1 MKPRFYW
8 AACAVLLAACSPE
21 PAAEKTVSA
30 ASQAASAAT
39 LTVPTARGDA
49 VVPKNP
55 ERVAVYDWAAL
66 DTLTELGVNVGATT
80 APVRVDYLQ
89 PAFEKAAT
97 VGTLFEPDYEAL
109 NRYNPQLVI
118 TGGPGAEAYE
128 QLAKNATTID
138 LTVDNGNIRTSGEQ
152 QMETLARIF
161 GKEARA
167 AELKAQ
173 IDALFAQTREAA
185 KGKGRGLVLS
195 VTGNKVSAF
204 GTQSRLASWIHG
216 DIGLPPV
223 DESLRNE
230 GHGQPVS
237 FEYIK
242 EKNPDWIFIIDRT
255 AAIGQEPEAAVAYLK
270 QKGIAVSWDWQDML
284 DDAHATAFTVA
295 KTAKMDVLSDIYS
308 AVVDAAEQGR
318 TLEEFSREL
327 APVLQRKGWWG
338 RQEIKNPEGETQ
350 SVQLGSPHRLKTI
363 YLTNMQ
369 SAYMAGRYAEMMDS
383 IDTHPYWQYV
393 AINDSRTR
401 ETHRMLHG
409 RVYAADDPVW
419 DSLYPPLDYRCR
431 CRVRPLSR
439 GMGESRVQARPTL
452 ESVTVDIGSNPYTG
466 EARYARRTGIR
477 INNKFIAPNAGF
489 NANQG
494 KSMLSRMAQIAVEK
508 AQATHPDIARIA
520 IKTMMANQKF
530 KNALT
535 PESLAW
541 VRELLR
547 G

>member
-21 PAAEKTVSA
+21 PAAEKTVSD
-30 ASQAASAAT
+30 ASQATSATT

-89 PAFEKAAT
+89 PAFDKAAT

-109 NRYNPQLVI
+109 HRYNPQLVI

-138 LTVDNGNIRTSGEQ
+138 LTVDNGNIRTSGEK

-216 DIGLPPV
+216 DIGLPSV
-223 DESLRNE
+223 DESLRSE

-255 AAIGQEPEAAVAYLK
+255 AAIGQEGPAAVEVLDNALVRGTNAWKRK
-270 QKGIAVSWDWQDML
+270 QIIVMPA
-284 DDAHATAFTVA
+284 ANYIVA
-295 KTAKMDVLSDIYS
+295 GGARQLIQ
-308 AVVDAAEQGR
+308 AAEQ
-318 TLEEFSREL
+318 
-327 APVLQRKGWWG
+327 
-338 RQEIKNPEGETQ
+338 
-350 SVQLGSPHRLKTI
+350 LK
-363 YLTNMQ
+363 
-369 SAYMAGRYAEMMDS
+369 
-383 IDTHPYWQYV
+383 
-393 AINDSRTR
+393 
-401 ETHRMLHG
+401 
-409 RVYAADDPVW
+409 AA
-419 DSLYPPLDYRCR
+419 
-431 CRVRPLSR
+431 
-439 GMGESRVQARPTL
+439 
-452 ESVTVDIGSNPYTG
+452 
-466 EARYARRTGIR
+466 
-477 INNKFIAPNAGF
+477 F
-489 NANQG
+489 
-494 KSMLSRMAQIAVEK
+494 EK
-508 AQATHPDIARIA
+508 AEPVAAR
-520 IKTMMANQKF
+520 K
-530 KNALT
+530 
-535 PESLAW
+535 E
-541 VRELLR
+541 
-547 G
+547 

>member
-1 MKPRFYW
+1 VFQTTFPVSGICFAVSGILRFAAWFLRIIYLIINIPIRTTKEPHTVKPSFCL

-21 PAAEKTVSA
+21 PAAEKTVSV
-30 ASQAASAAT
+30 ASQATPAST

-66 DTLTELGVNVGATT
+66 DTLTELGVDVGATT

-89 PAFEKAAT
+89 PAFDKAAT

-109 NRYNPQLVI
+109 HRYNPQLVI

-138 LTVDNGNIRTSGEQ
+138 LTVDNGNIRTSGEK

-185 KGKGRGLVLS
+185 KDKGRGLVLS

-255 AAIGQEPEAAVAYLK
+255 AAIGQEGPAAVEVLDNALVRGTNAWKRK
-270 QKGIAVSWDWQDML
+270 QIIVMPA
-284 DDAHATAFTVA
+284 ANYIVA
-295 KTAKMDVLSDIYS
+295 GGARQLIQ
-308 AVVDAAEQGR
+308 AAEQ
-318 TLEEFSREL
+318 LE
-327 APVLQRKGWWG
+327 
-338 RQEIKNPEGETQ
+338 
-350 SVQLGSPHRLKTI
+350 
-363 YLTNMQ
+363 
-369 SAYMAGRYAEMMDS
+369 
-383 IDTHPYWQYV
+383 
-393 AINDSRTR
+393 
-401 ETHRMLHG
+401 
-409 RVYAADDPVW
+409 AA
-419 DSLYPPLDYRCR
+419 
-431 CRVRPLSR
+431 
-439 GMGESRVQARPTL
+439 
-452 ESVTVDIGSNPYTG
+452 
-466 EARYARRTGIR
+466 
-477 INNKFIAPNAGF
+477 F
-489 NANQG
+489 
-494 KSMLSRMAQIAVEK
+494 EK
-508 AQATHPDIARIA
+508 AEPVSAG
-520 IKTMMANQKF
+520 K
-530 KNALT
+530 
-535 PESLAW
+535 E
-541 VRELLR
+541 
-547 G
+547 

>member
-30 ASQAASAAT
+30 ASQAASIAT

-55 ERVAVYDWAAL
+55 ERIAVYDWAAL

-89 PAFEKAAT
+89 PAFDKAAT

-109 NRYNPQLVI
+109 HRYNPQLVI

-138 LTVDNGNIRTSGEQ
+138 LTVDNGNIRTSGEK

>member
-1 MKPRFYW
+1 MTPRFYW

-30 ASQAASAAT
+30 ASQAASASAAT

-55 ERVAVYDWAAL
+55 ERIAVYDWAAL

-89 PAFEKAAT
+89 PAFDKAAT
-97 VGTLFEPDYEAL
+97 VRTLFEPDYEAL
-109 NRYNPQLVI
+109 HRYNPQLVI

-138 LTVDNGNIRTSGEQ
+138 LTVDNGNIRISGEK

-185 KGKGRGLVLS
+185 KGKGSGLVLS

-255 AAIGQEPEAAVAYLK
+255 AAIGQEGPAAVEVLDNALVRGTNAWKRK
-270 QKGIAVSWDWQDML
+270 QIIVMPA
-284 DDAHATAFTVA
+284 ANYIVA
-295 KTAKMDVLSDIYS
+295 GGARQLIQ
-308 AVVDAAEQGR
+308 AAEQ
-318 TLEEFSREL
+318 
-327 APVLQRKGWWG
+327 
-338 RQEIKNPEGETQ
+338 
-350 SVQLGSPHRLKTI
+350 LK
-363 YLTNMQ
+363 
-369 SAYMAGRYAEMMDS
+369 
-383 IDTHPYWQYV
+383 
-393 AINDSRTR
+393 
-401 ETHRMLHG
+401 
-409 RVYAADDPVW
+409 AA
-419 DSLYPPLDYRCR
+419 
-431 CRVRPLSR
+431 
-439 GMGESRVQARPTL
+439 
-452 ESVTVDIGSNPYTG
+452 
-466 EARYARRTGIR
+466 
-477 INNKFIAPNAGF
+477 F
-489 NANQG
+489 
-494 KSMLSRMAQIAVEK
+494 EK
-508 AQATHPDIARIA
+508 AEPVAAG
-520 IKTMMANQKF
+520 K
-530 KNALT
+530 
-535 PESLAW
+535 E
-541 VRELLR
+541 
-547 G
+547 